1 MTKPLLIL
9 GVASLLLASLSGC
22 QTEGCTNPNALNYD
36 STADIDDGDC
46 SYEGELVFWYNAST
60 SAEVLDFY
68 GESLIFYVNGQLIG
82 STSSSVFWTGAP
94 DCGQN
99 ASITY
104 TGNWRSNTNKTVS
117 YEVWDEDGYLW
128 WSGTITLDAN
138 TCTTLQLL

>member
-1 MTKPLLIL
+1 MKKPFLIL
-9 GVASLLLASLSGC
+9 GAAAVLLASLNGC
-22 QTEGCTNPNALNYD
+22 QTEGCTNPDALNYD
-36 STADIDDGDC
+36 SAADIDDGDC
-46 SYEGELVFWYNAST
+46 SYEGELVFWYNAAT

-82 STSSSVFWTGAP
+82 STSSSVYWTGAP

-104 TGNWRSNTNKTVS
+104 TGNWRSNRSKSVS

-128 WSGTITLDAN
+128 WSGSITLDGN
-138 TCTTLQLL
+138 TCTSLQLL